1 MDVLEAI
8 DKRRSIRKY
17 KDKAVPDRLLR
28 QVLEA
33 ARLAPSTSNTQS
45 WKFKIVT
52 DDETR
57 REIRESAYGQ
67 RFVEEA
73 PVVIACCLDFEAF
86 KERGKQTIKLV
97 LKSGVR
103 PSLEMVLRSVKGGKG
118 REFEAERVVVNGII
132 NVSIATEHMAL
143 AAAGLGLGTCWVRAF
158 DHKAVS
164 KILDLPDTVAL
175 VALMTLGYPAQSPG
189 ARPRKPLDELL
200 LD

>member
-8 DKRRSIRKY
+8 DSRRSIRKY

-33 ARLAPSTSNTQS
+33 ARQAPSTSNTQS

-57 REIRESAYGQ
+57 HEIRESAYGQ
-67 RFVEEA
+67 RFIEEA

-86 KERGKQTIKLV
+86 KERGKQALKLV
-97 LKSGVR
+97 LKGVR
-103 PSLEMVLRSVKGGKG
+103 PSLEMMLRSIKGGKDKQ
-118 REFEAERVVVNGII
+118 FESERVMVNGII
-132 NVSIATEHMAL
+132 NVSIAAEHMAL
-143 AAAGLGLGTCWVRAF
+143 AATSLGLGTCWVRAF
-158 DHKAVS
+158 DHKAVAG
-164 KILDLPDTVAL
+164 ILDLPDTVAL
-175 VALMTLGYPAQSPG
+175 VALLTLGYPAQSPG
-189 ARPRKPLDELL
+189 ARPRKPIEDLL

>member
-8 DKRRSIRKY
+8 DKRRSVRKY

-67 RFVEEA
+67 RFIEEA

-86 KERGKQTIKLV
+86 KERGKQTMKLV
-97 LKSGVR
+97 LKGVR
-103 PSLEMVLRSVKGGKG
+103 PSLEMVLRSVKGGKDK
-118 REFEAERVVVNGII
+118 EFEAERVVVNGII

-143 AAAGLGLGTCWVRAF
+143 AATGLGLGTCWVRAF

-175 VALMTLGYPAQSPG
+175 VALVTLGYPAQSPN